1 MLEVS
6 CNNKPISTTK
16 EKIMYNIRE
25 NILHG
30 IEQYAHEAR
39 VAEDK
44 GDTDRVTTC
53 RNVIAVLQETLL
65 DPYLEDEE
73 NS

>member
-1 MLEVS
+1 
-6 CNNKPISTTK
+6 
-16 EKIMYNIRE
+16 MYNIRE

-30 IEQYAHEAR
+30 IEQYTHEAQ
-39 VAEDK
+39 VAENK
-44 GDTDRVTTC
+44 GDTDRATTC

-65 DPYLEDEE
+65 DPCLKNEE

>member
-1 MLEVS
+1 MLGVS
-6 CNNKPISTTK
+6 RNNKPILTTK
-16 EKIMYNIRE
+16 ENIMYNIRE

-30 IEQYAHEAR
+30 IEQYTHEVQ
-39 VAEDK
+39 VAEVK
-44 GDTDRVTTC
+44 GDTDRATTC

-65 DPYLEDEE
+65 DPCLKNEE

>member
-1 MLEVS
+1 
-6 CNNKPISTTK
+6 
-16 EKIMYNIRE
+16 MYNIRE

-30 IEQYAHEAR
+30 IEQYTHEAQ
-39 VAEDK
+39 VVEVK
-44 GDTDRVTTC
+44 GDSDRATTC

-65 DPYLEDEE
+65 DPFLEDEE